1 MSQNRLHNELHGIRI
16 AVASDS
22 ARHRNH
28 LQQIF
33 ERVGLRVILNEP
45 FSEIFVARIDVDH
58 VDVILIELDG
68 QSEKHDKLLGKLL
81 ESTDIPIIFNDV
93 SALTLNEPP
102 SGGYRQCMPWA
113 DRFGLRTRTLAS

>member
-1 MSQNRLHNELHGIRI
+1 M
-16 AVASDS
+16 
-22 ARHRNH
+22 
-28 LQQIF
+28 QQIF